1 MRVSPCL
8 NHAKQRVSPFPQ
20 AREAPGK
27 PNPAPDRFVGAYRD
41 LGNTEWG
48 APELLDSLHILQC
61 EETIYLKSMRPGV
74 FCDFFEVK
82 IVIYVPLETTSRYSR
97 LRLGGALELERLAAV
112 LLQVV
117 GLQR

>member
-1 MRVSPCL
+1 MGR
-8 NHAKQRVSPFPQ
+8 
-20 AREAPGK
+20 ARTFG
-27 PNPAPDRFVGAYRD
+27 
-41 LGNTEWG
+41 
-48 APELLDSLHILQC
+48 SLHILKC
-61 EETIYLKSMRPGV
+61 EETIYLKTMRPGV
-74 FCDFFEVK
+74 FCDFYEVK